1 MLVSVGAGSPHGDE
15 MAAPA
20 LMPRPPTQISTP
32 KEVSKER
39 ETVSEEFQAEPRPAV
54 CPVLDLGV
62 ESAFSK
68 LYKL

>member
-1 MLVSVGAGSPHGDE
+1 MVMKWLLQHSCR
-15 MAAPA
+15 AP
-20 LMPRPPTQISTP
+20 LPQISTP

-39 ETVSEEFQAEPRPAV
+39 ETVSEEFQAEPRPAA